1 MSETDLEQWY
11 ELLAIAPGASLAELE
26 VAYRQ
31 QRYRL
36 SREGSELQREQL
48 KTAYCHLKAHL
59 ETPTS
64 EPTWPDQP
72 SVTGPQE
79 RVELPPGLGVGE
91 SPQEWVDLPPDAS
104 PGQQE
109 ILSARNRE
117 VGADPATVS
126 DPLVALLQ
134 AKLKA
139 QDLKLQVKRKGT
151 QVLVLLAAAQVP
163 EPEPLIRGLERELR
177 ELELPGVEVAKVY
190 ALRHWGRASSPV
202 VWRRELQLQV
212 LPEPERSEDLRAIA
226 SQRFSFQNL
235 PVNALAFP
243 LATLLAL
250 GLNASLIQI
259 LLLPWQIWI
268 HEFGHA
274 TVAWLGGRRAT
285 PLPFGWTNY
294 TFERSLFVYFGILIL
309 LGLLFRAGWQE
320 NLRWPRVLAVGIA
333 ILQFIFTWLLPQR
346 AIELLITFGGNWR
359 RILFEYLPDGVF
371 LLPISRSLALGF
383 LAVSCPGDC
392 GQYFLEKLL
401 ALAPDSTGT
410 RSDSLGNF
418 TLRPGGCRWGY
429 ESTELGLWLEGR
441 ANYSDLHSVGSSL
454 SAGFAWGLS
463 DATVEAV
470 AAPLELGETKAE
482 ILKLRDRGRSHS
494 SSSNPD
500 SMMEPAF

>member
-11 ELLAIAPGASLAELE
+11 ELLAIAPGASLGELE

-64 EPTWPDQP
+64 EPTGPEQS

-177 ELELPGVEVAKVY
+177 ELELPGVEVAKIY

-346 AIELLITFGGNWR
+346 AIELLITFGGIGGEFYLSTFLMVCFYCRFPDRWRWDFWRYLVLVIAASTFWKSFWLWHRIQRGQEAIPWGTLLFGQGDAGGDMNRLNWDFGWR
-359 RILFEYLPDGVF
+359 AEQIIQTYTQLGHLCLLVLLGVYLT
-371 LLPISRSLALGF
+371 LLLKQSPRLWSWVKPR
-383 LAVSCPGDC
+383 
-392 GQYFLEKLL
+392 
-401 ALAPDSTGT
+401 
-410 RSDSLGNF
+410 
-418 TLRPGGCRWGY
+418 LR
-429 ESTELGLWLEGR
+429 
-441 ANYSDLHSVGSSL
+441 
-454 SAGFAWGLS
+454 F
-463 DATVEAV
+463 
-470 AAPLELGETKAE
+470 
-482 ILKLRDRGRSHS
+482 
-494 SSSNPD
+494 
-500 SMMEPAF
+500 